1 MINLIRTGTFLVF
14 DTERTADLYKTV
26 QSNGPQYVQHG
37 FE

>member
-14 DTERTADLYKTV
+14 DTERTTDLYKMV

-37 FE
+37 FQ